1 MELQVH
7 LNIGDRG
14 PNQELLIVEN
24 KGILQQNQ
32 TESKNST
39 NQRPCQPK

>member
-7 LNIGDRG
+7 LDIGDRR
-14 PNQELLIVEN
+14 PNQELLTVEN
-24 KGILQQNQ
+24 KGILQKHQ
-32 TESKNST
+32 TESKNSP